1 MGYVI
6 TIGRQYGSGGRII
19 GRKVAEKLGIKFYD
33 NELLDKVSLE
43 SGLSVEYLKQND
55 EKKDNIFSYIGLND
69 FSNVETAST
78 KVSVAQFQTIRS
90 LAEKEDCVIVG
101 RCADYVLSEHQDTI
115 NIFIHAPLEDR
126 INRAIN
132 EYGIDK
138 KKAKDFVIKYDKK
151 RSGYYNYF
159 TDKKWGVAEN
169 YHLSLSSSLGEDIC
183 VELIVKL
190 VKEKFE

>member
-132 EYGIDK
+132 EYGVDK